1 MIPYVLAL
9 TGSEIFGFCSLYRYS
24 KTNQG
29 KHLGFAIL
37 GYFGL
42 FCFLLLLLKN
52 KNINMLRLNLV
63 WQVTAILMG
72 SLSAYAFFG
81 ERLDNP
87 IQYLGL
93 LLGILSIIMVNL
105 KV

>member
-1 MIPYVLAL
+1 
-9 TGSEIFGFCSLYRYS
+9 
-24 KTNQG
+24 
-29 KHLGFAIL
+29 
-37 GYFGL
+37 
-42 FCFLLLLLKN
+42 
-52 KNINMLRLNLV
+52 MLRLNLV

-87 IQYLGL
+87 IQYIGL